1 MYNLL
6 EYIKNYRKTTG
17 SLYNYCR
24 DELDDDANLN
34 DHPNN
39 NVFSSRAFQCKSKL
53 LGNTPDVSS
62 THVVGGARVANS
74 NYNANESGIKN
85 VILVVPLKYLGS
97 FWGALNIPLISCEVW
112 DKN

>member
-39 NVFSSRAFQCKSKL
+39 NVFSSRVKTK
-53 LGNTPDVSS
+53 T
-62 THVVGGARVANS
+62 
-74 NYNANESGIKN
+74 
-85 VILVVPLKYLGS
+85 
-97 FWGALNIPLISCEVW
+97 
-112 DKN
+112 